1 MVTSEQSNIHIVWI
15 YIIIEVIQMI
25 GVVLSA
31 IFVPACVILVFSIM
45 QKNSIK
51 RSKEMTDSDFT
62 VRIPDMV
69 IIIGAMGALMG
80 TFIMLL
86 FTFVSDEYPDLI
98 FYVFF
103 GLYVWVGI
111 YLIVKTITFK
121 VIVKGEKITVF
132 SIFKK
137 PYTFTFD
144 EIVSVVRQV
153 KKNKKKSERLVI
165 KTAGRKR
172 LIVENIEI
180 AYQIFLK
187 KIQSEVKK
195 EYLHGFE

>member
-1 MVTSEQSNIHIVWI
+1 
-15 YIIIEVIQMI
+15 MI

>member
-51 RSKEMTDSDFT
+51 RSKEMTDSAFT

-153 KKNKKKSERLVI
+153 KKTKKKLHI
-165 KTAGRKR
+165 K
-172 LIVENIEI
+172 
-180 AYQIFLK
+180 YF
-187 KIQSEVKK
+187 
-195 EYLHGFE
+195 